1 LQRWARRSLTTSD
14 ALFTK
19 LTGREHASTLCGSMY
34 IAVIAD
40 ELAF

>member
-1 LQRWARRSLTTSD
+1 MGEALTD
-14 ALFTK
+14 DERALFTK
-19 LTGREHASTLCGSMY
+19 LTGRGHASTLCGSMY